1 MRYRHRALRHET
13 LENRSLLAAVHIE
26 GATMT
31 TETSI
36 VTVPVNI
43 DDAGG
48 LRAAEIRMEY
58 DPTTLDVHPQDVR
71 AGSVWL
77 GKASAVASVDE
88 KQGTIVAYVFGIDE
102 LKSRSGSLIDI
113 QFAVRA
119 DSCSTR
125 VPVALT
131 EVRLNEGQ
139 IEASTVPPIGAA
151 SVEGVIADDFDG
163 STLRRALRLDRNWQT
178 HSNRVQMT
186 SPPRHAG
193 TGDGLNAEQSDWPSP
208 RARNQPTRFNYEQ
221 DLTTFVGPLE
231 HYVFAMMHDWH

>member
-26 GATMT
+26 GAIMT

-36 VTVPVNI
+36 ITVPVNI

-102 LKSRSGSLIDI
+102 LQSRSGSLIDI

-119 DSCSTR
+119 NSCSTS

-139 IEASTVPPIGAA
+139 IEASTVPPIGPA
-151 SVEGVIADDFDG
+151 SVEGTIAGDSDS
-163 STLRRALRLDRNWQT
+163 STLRSALRLDGNWQS
-178 HSNRVQMT
+178 HSNQAQMN
-186 SPPRHAG
+186 SPPHHFG
-193 TGDGLNAEQSDWPSP
+193 TSAGLNADQSDWPSP
-208 RARNQPTRFNYEQ
+208 KALNQPTHINFER

-231 HYVFAMMHDWH
+231 HDIFAMMQDWH